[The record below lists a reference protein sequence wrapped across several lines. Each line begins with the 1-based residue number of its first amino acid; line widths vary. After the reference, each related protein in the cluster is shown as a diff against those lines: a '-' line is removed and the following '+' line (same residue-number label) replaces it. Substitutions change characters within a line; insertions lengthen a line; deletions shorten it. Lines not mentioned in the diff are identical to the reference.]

1 MDIGTVLV
9 RADASIAMGTGH
21 VMRCLAL
28 AQAWQDLGGRVVFAM
43 TEVTPSVQ
51 ARLRS
56 EDASL
61 IQFSGTAGTLDD
73 ARQTVDSASKY
84 QAKWVVVDGYQF
96 GTDYQRALADSGLKS
111 LFVDDNG
118 HCDYYSANVVLNQ
131 NVYADEAAYVK
142 RATHTKLLLGLR
154 YAMLRREYS
163 NMQAWQRFVP
173 EVARKVLITM
183 GGSDPMNL
191 SVRILRALPNISIE
205 GFATKLV
212 IGGSN
217 PHRELLEENVARI
230 SAHVELLHDVQ
241 NMAEPIAWADVA
253 VAAAGTVSW
262 EICALG
268 LPSLLIPVAENQLNA
283 ASALGQHGAA
293 RILPTDAGPDQI
305 AESIRELMLSR
316 STRETIAGNARALL
330 DAQGARRVVAAMLA
344 SDN

>member
-191 SVRILRALPNISIE
+191 SVRILRALPNIGIE

-212 IGGSN
+212 IGGS
-217 PHRELLEENVARI
+217 
-230 SAHVELLHDVQ
+230 
-241 NMAEPIAWADVA
+241 
-253 VAAAGTVSW
+253 
-262 EICALG
+262 
-268 LPSLLIPVAENQLNA
+268 
-283 ASALGQHGAA
+283 
-293 RILPTDAGPDQI
+293 
-305 AESIRELMLSR
+305 
-316 STRETIAGNARALL
+316 
-330 DAQGARRVVAAMLA
+330 
-344 SDN
+344 